1 MGYCDSEATNI
12 PEETQSN
19 TGSSESLAG
28 MSPYATGGGGVTFE
42 RKVAVQYLA
51 HLLLGDGAVEFGAG
65 RLAVNVEFQQAPDY
79 PVDDLVIRAARP
91 EEAEPSLELALGVR
105 RSPNLV
111 RSNASTQKLIREF
124 VRAVINGPA
133 DGLESRLGL
142 VVAGPQQHAQQL
154 GSLAGL
160 AAVQVDAPGFF
171 NLVHTPNKFSEEVR
185 GRLEHLES
193 LVENALRDLGETNP
207 DAALVRQRTW
217 QLLSR
222 LTVLMPRL
230 EFPDETDWAEV
241 ENKLTPVARGIN
253 LLGAE
258 RLRDR
263 LLTLAGDYSPRA
275 ARVDL
280 TILRRD
286 AHETLDTNY
295 RRYRQGWQILD
306 HLHGSALLSLRDEV
320 TDSDRI
326 RRVSLDRSDVTD
338 RLIAAVGEADAVVV
352 VGESGVGKSALTI
365 RALSAGAPDTMG
377 GLCINLRQMPKLTV
391 EFEARLGL
399 PLAELLG
406 ELSAPLRI
414 LVIDGADSIAEG
426 MEDAFRYL
434 VRSAEVSG
442 VKVVAVSGID
452 GMQVVNDILTDRF
465 GDGVTKFPVEPLT
478 DTELDEIVEVF
489 PELKGLT
496 SNPQSRELLRRLVVV
511 DLLVRGQLGGV
522 PLSDADAMLEVWS
535 GLVRRHERLDKGHP
549 DARESVLLRLG
560 DLSLNGGDRLGVIGQ
575 LDTAAING
583 LRQDGLLQA
592 STDNP
597 FVSGPDFAHDE
608 VRRYSVARLLLLEKD
623 PAKSILRAGVP
634 RWALGAARLAFQ
646 ALLQEPDGATSPL
659 RGRFHAL
666 QTSFDALI
674 KAGHGTRWG
683 DVPSEALISLADPSE
698 VLRDAWG
705 ELRSNDDAGLKR
717 LVRLVEQRHRD
728 SNGMVNLVVVEPIIT
743 LILEASGP
751 WESRDFASN
760 LLREWLLAHI
770 VARTP
775 TGHPL
780 RILLRERLL
789 EAYTEG
795 DHRLK
800 EQRRAEEAARAAR
813 TPEEVEE
820 ERRFAESHADL
831 FSPICYGGR
840 QRRKRPPVPRE
851 CRDEVFM
858 ELLALLGPDLGEEG
872 EEIILRVARD
882 APSSLAPA
890 LEELLTG
897 NAIAGYRR
905 GLLAHLTQA
914 YYLDEEDD
922 GSSSMDDGI
931 RRYHTHRGG
940 FYMPLSAWYRGPFTA
955 LFRTDFRGGVAVLN
969 RMLNHAAQVR
979 ARKLSRLHSYGHGL
993 EDNDLSSYQVTFEI
1007 TGTPLSYI
1015 GDDQVW
1021 RWYRGTGVGPYPC
1034 ISALQAL
1041 EVACDE
1047 MIRAGIQVRELAP
1060 ILLEGCENLAMV
1072 GLVVGILERHLEVAD
1087 ELLDPYFTEPQ
1098 VWSYEFTRL
1107 VSEQSWLLAAS
1118 SEGIERPERR
1128 KWSLRDAAMF
1138 TVLKASDERADVLR
1152 GMGEALVDKAR
1163 IRIEEHR
1170 QPVTTENVGREGDD
1184 IELKLAPVRTWASC
1198 LDRDAFQIVET
1209 PKGTFIQATPPEE
1222 VVQALLPSKE
1232 DSERTAEEIRLTVRY
1247 YVKREEADVE
1257 EIQSEELV
1265 ADLGSALNLL
1275 ENPPSLSA
1283 HHPWE
1288 VPALV
1293 AAVALEAYVLRQV
1306 DLPSDA
1312 LAFAVDTVLRASE
1325 VSEDEAS
1332 RRPFEF
1338 EGTFFEQGADRSA
1351 ARAVPL
1357 LLTPSAEPLRARG
1370 VLADGS
1376 DSFNRISDAGSRL
1389 ARAVANEVRLHLA
1402 RGFDHL
1408 WATPCVLEG
1417 TCHHHTGLEIVRETL
1432 RDCALG
1438 EWDPKFGNRS
1448 IVLLDEPISVLLANT
1463 SDDAIILSRLDASIR
1478 ALAPAS
1484 AANICVSS
1492 SARELLM
1499 VVLAAQRR
1507 GLLHYKHPTVDDRGD
1522 HSLMSARA
1530 LLTLAAHG
1538 DDGPLLEHI
1547 DAYSN
1552 SPALLSKLLQALSA
1566 AGEETEN
1573 CASAARRLWPS
1584 MVGQVVDM
1592 PNAGHSPLQGRNYEE
1607 TPISVLFPN
1616 AAPQNAYLY
1625 REIKGTPIVWWEP
1638 LSMKAEVDMWIG
1650 SAVGKARCADQIIGF
1665 LRPLSAE
1672 EQASVGLPWVSTVV
1686 LGDLSEIAKRS
1697 FLLTDW
1703 LIDTRSAAAAVGL
1716 SGQWQQLVDALV
1728 VEGVAR
1734 LAPYS
1739 E

>member
-1 MGYCDSEATNI
+1 MNN
-12 PEETQSN
+12 PEETVSN
-19 TGSSESLAG
+19 TGSMGPSLG

-51 HLLLGDGAVEFGAG
+51 HLLLGDGAVEFGDG
-65 RLAVNVEFQQAPDY
+65 RLAVSVEFQQAPEY

-111 RSNASTQKLIREF
+111 RSDASTQKLIREF

-160 AAVQVDAPGFF
+160 AAVQMDASGFF
-171 NLVHTPNKFSEEVR
+171 DLVHAPKKFDEGVR

-193 LVENALRDLGETNP
+193 LVERALRDLGVANP
-207 DAALVRQRTW
+207 DAALVRLRTW

-222 LTVLMPRL
+222 LIVLMPRL
-230 EFPDETDWAEV
+230 ESPDETDWSEV
-241 ENKLTPVARGIN
+241 ENELIPVARGIS
-253 LLGAE
+253 LSGAE
-258 RLRDR
+258 KLRDR
-263 LLTLAGDYSPRA
+263 LLALASDYSPRS

-280 TILRRD
+280 TILRRN

-295 RRYRQGWQILD
+295 RRHQQGWQILD
-306 HLHGSALLSLRDEV
+306 HLHGTALQSLRDEV
-320 TDSDRI
+320 TDSDKI
-326 RRVSLDRSDVTD
+326 RRVSLDRSDVTA

-352 VGESGVGKSALTI
+352 VGESGVGKSTLTI
-365 RALSAGAPDTMG
+365 GALSAGDPDTMG
-377 GLCINLRQMPKLTV
+377 GLCINLRQMPRLTV

-399 PLAELLG
+399 PLSRLLG
-406 ELSAPLRI
+406 ELSAPLRM
-414 LVIDGADSIAEG
+414 LVIDRADAVADG

-434 VRSAEVSG
+434 VRSAEISG
-442 VKVVAVSGID
+442 VKVVAVSGMD
-452 GMQVVNDILTDRF
+452 GMQVVYDILTDHF
-465 GDGVTKFPVEPLT
+465 GNGVARFPVEPLT
-478 DTELDEIVEVF
+478 DTELDEIVETF
-489 PELKGLT
+489 PELKGIT
-496 SNPQSRELLRRLVVV
+496 SNSQSRDLARRLVVM

-535 GLVRRHERLDKGHP
+535 GLVRRHERLDRGHP
-549 DARESVLLRLG
+549 EARESVLLRLG

-575 LDTAAING
+575 LDTTAITG

-597 FVSGPDFAHDE
+597 FVSGPHFAHDE
-608 VRRYSVARLLLLEKD
+608 VRRYSVARLLLLERD
-623 PAKSILRAGVP
+623 PAKSILRAEAP
-634 RWALGAARLAFQ
+634 RWTLGAARLACQ

-659 RGRFHAL
+659 RGRFDAL

-674 KAGHGTRWG
+674 QAGHGSRWG

-705 ELRSNDDAGLKR
+705 GLRSNDDAGLKR
-717 LVRLVEQRHRD
+717 LVRLVGQRHRD
-728 SNGMVNLVVVEPIIT
+728 SNDIVNLIVVEPIIT
-743 LILEASGP
+743 LMLKPSAPWRSG
-751 WESRDFASN
+751 DFASN
-760 LLREWLLAHI
+760 LLREWLYAHI
-770 VARTP
+770 AASTP

-789 EAYTEG
+789 EAYAEG
-795 DHRLK
+795 DSRLR
-800 EQRRAEEAARAAR
+800 EQERAEEAARAAR
-813 TPEEVEE
+813 TPEDIER
-820 ERRFAESHADL
+820 ERRFMESNRDL
-831 FSPICYGGR
+831 FEPIGYGGR
-840 QRRKRPPVPRE
+840 QRRQRPKVPRE
-851 CRDEVFM
+851 CKDEVFL

-872 EEIILRVARD
+872 EEILLRVARD
-882 APSSLAPA
+882 APSFLAPA
-890 LEELLTG
+890 LEELFTG
-897 NAIAGYRR
+897 NALAAFRR
-905 GLLAHLTQA
+905 GLLALLIQA
-914 YYLDEEDD
+914 YYLDDEAD

-931 RRYHTHRGG
+931 RRHHTRRGG
-940 FYMPLSAWYRGPFTA
+940 LYMPFSAWYLGPFAA
-955 LFRTDFRGGVAVLN
+955 LFKTDFRGGVTVLN
-969 RMLNHAAQVR
+969 RMLNHAALVR
-979 ARKLSRLHSYGHGL
+979 ARKLSRLNSYSPGL
-993 EDNDLSSYQVTFEI
+993 EDTDLSSYQISLEI
-1007 TGTPLSYI
+1007 TGTPVSYI
-1015 GDDQVW
+1015 GDDQIW
-1021 RWYRGTGVGPYPC
+1021 RWYRRTGVGPYPC

-1041 EVACDE
+1041 EVTVDQF
-1047 MIRAGIQVRELAP
+1047 IKAGAPVRDLAP
-1060 ILLEGCENLAMV
+1060 ILLDGCENLAMV
-1072 GLVVGILERHLEVAD
+1072 GLVVGVLERHLEIAD
-1087 ELLDPYFTEPQ
+1087 ELLDPYFSEPQ
-1098 VWSYEFTRL
+1098 IWSYEFTRV
-1107 VSEQSWLLAAS
+1107 VSEQSMIAAS
-1118 SEGIERPERR
+1118 SEGIEAPERR
-1128 KWSLRDAAMF
+1128 NWSLRDGAMF
-1138 TVLKASDERADVLR
+1138 AAFMASDERADVLR
-1152 GMGEALVDKAR
+1152 GLGEALVDKAR

-1170 QPVTTENVGREGDD
+1170 DSATTENVGSDDED
-1184 IELKLAPVRTWASC
+1184 IELKLAPVRAWASC
-1198 LDRDAFQIVET
+1198 LDRNSFQIFET
-1209 PKGTFIQATPPEE
+1209 PNGTYIQATPPEE
-1222 VVQALLPSKE
+1222 VVQTLLHVKE
-1232 DSERTAEEIRLTVRY
+1232 DSELTAEEIRLTVRY
-1247 YVKREEADVE
+1247 YVKRKEANVD

-1265 ADLGSALNLL
+1265 ADLESARMLL
-1275 ENPPSLSA
+1275 EKPPNLSA

-1293 AAVALEAYVLRQV
+1293 AAVALEAYILRQV

-1312 LAFAVDTVLRASE
+1312 LAFAVGTVLRVSE
-1325 VSEDEAS
+1325 ISEDEAS

-1338 EGTFFEQGADRSA
+1338 ENTLFEQGADRSA

-1357 LLTPSAEPLRARG
+1357 LLTPSAEPLRAIG
-1370 VLADGS
+1370 ASADRS
-1376 DSFNRISDAGSRL
+1376 DNFKRISDAGLRL

-1408 WATPCVLEG
+1408 WDTPCVHEG
-1417 TCHHHTGLEIVRETL
+1417 TCHHHTGLEIVNETL

-1448 IVLLDEPISVLLANT
+1448 IVLLNDPISVSLANT
-1463 SDDAIILSRLDASIR
+1463 SDDAIIVSRLDASIR

-1507 GLLHYKHPTVDDRGD
+1507 CLLHYKHPTVDDRGD

-1538 DDGPLLEHI
+1538 DDGPLHEHI

-1566 AGEETEN
+1566 AGEEAEN
-1573 CASAARRLWPS
+1573 RASTARRIWPS
-1584 MVGQVVDM
+1584 IVGQVVDM

-1607 TPISVLFPN
+1607 TPLSVIFPN
-1616 AAPQNAYLY
+1616 AAPENAYLY

-1638 LSMKAEVDMWIG
+1638 LSMKVEVDMWIG

-1665 LRPLSAE
+1665 LRPLSPE

-1703 LIDTRSAAAAVGL
+1703 LIETRSAAAAVGL